1 MLLCKLHALNALV
14 LLKRRVGVQD
24 CVLTD
29 AELHGSLPA
38 GAYSGLIGRF

>member
-1 MLLCKLHALNALV
+1 MLMLLCKLHALSAVV
-14 LLKRRVGVQD
+14 LLERTVGVQD
-24 CVLTD
+24 CV